1 METEK
6 SYRLFEVCG
15 VELEYMIVERDTL
28 RVKPIA
34 DLLLFAKA
42 GKNISDI
49 KNGKI
54 GWSNEL
60 VNHVIELKTYHPVT
74 KLTGTGDEF
83 SKNIAEINL
92 ELKKHNAMLLP
103 TASHPFMDPIKE
115 TKLWQHESREI
126 YELYDRIFGCYNHGW
141 ANLQSVHLN
150 LSFHGDAEFAKLHA
164 AIRLLLPIIPAL
176 AASSPLR
183 EGKLT
188 GWADSCMQA
197 YLKHQDKMP
206 SLIGRFI
213 PEAVFSREEYDQK
226 IFAPIR
232 RAIESWDH
240 DKIMDHHFLNSRGAI
255 ARFDRGSIEI
265 RVTDM
270 QECPDADIAISS
282 LIIESLKLL
291 VAEKYSTFEHQS
303 VPDENRLY
311 AIFDQVIRFGE
322 ETIVED
328 KEYLNL
334 LGIAESQM
342 TSIEIWE
349 HFYNEVLHVMEPKN
363 AHIIQYIL
371 EEGSLALRIIKRL
384 DGKPAHDRIVSVYKE
399 LAGCLERNMM
409 L

>member
-126 YELYDRIFGCYNHGW
+126 YELYDRIFGCNNHGW
-141 ANLQSVHLN
+141 ANLQSIHLN

-164 AIRLLLPIIPAL
+164 AIRLILPIIPAL

-188 GWADSCMQA
+188 GWADSRMQA

-206 SLIGRFI
+206 ALIGRLI
-213 PEAVFSREEYDQK
+213 PEAIHSEEEYDQK

-240 DKIMDHHFLNSRGAI
+240 DRITNPYFLNSRGAI

-282 LIIESLKLL
+282 LIVEVLKML
-291 VAEKYSTFEHQS
+291 VNEKYSTFENQS
-303 VPDENRLY
+303 LLDENRLY
-311 AIFDQVIRFGE
+311 DIFQSVIRDGE
-322 ETIVED
+322 KTWID
-328 KEYLNL
+328 DQEYLKIFGIKEEKVTAHQIWNHL
-334 LGIAESQM
+334 LMDVTE
-342 TSIEIWE
+342 
-349 HFYNEVLHVMEPKN
+349 LMEPKDSN
-363 AHIIQYIL
+363 IINYIL
-371 EEGSLALRIIKRL
+371 DEGSLSSRIIKKVGAEPNL
-384 DGKPAHDRIVSVYKE
+384 ERIVTVYKE
-399 LAGCLERNMM
+399 LAGCLGWNTM